1 MHDIR
6 KLFASKRRVKWTTL
20 NFVVDVWNALD
31 IASTLFIPGFIIL
44 LLATRGGG
52 GGGGVQ
58 FPVAPFLKLLT
69 VMSPYV
75 SSYFLGILNV

>member
-44 LLATRGGG
+44 LLETRGG

-75 SSYFLGILNV
+75 SSYFLVILNV

>member
-20 NFVVDVWNALD
+20 NFVEDVWNALD

-44 LLATRGGG
+44 LLATR
-52 GGGGVQ
+52 GGVQ

-75 SSYFLGILNV
+75 SSYFLGILNF